1 MATGLEIKHVRELH
15 LVRKFFWLLFV
26 GVLALSIWF
35 GYKYFESGELP
46 PFVSARSLSANDEVE
61 QAKISDEMLAAHSV
75 KPAQPR
81 FVSIPALGDKQFRSF
96 VSDLDDTNQLALQK
110 NIHDISW
117 YKNSTTPGTG
127 YGVVILSGHG
137 RGIDGSGPFEK
148 AQQLKSGDEI
158 RVETGDGTIVRYAV
172 DNVQL
177 LPVEKALST
186 GTKLLTTSVDE
197 DKEGLNI
204 IAPAGNW
211 IPKYQQFDSRVIVRA
226 IHIE

>member
-1 MATGLEIKHVRELH
+1 MATGLEIKHVHELH

-26 GVLALSIWF
+26 GVLAVSIWF

-46 PFVSARSLSANDEVE
+46 PFVSARSLSANDEIE
-61 QAKISDEMLAAHSV
+61 QANIPSELLAKHAV
-75 KPAQPR
+75 QPDQPR
-81 FVSIPALGDKQFRSF
+81 YVSIPALSGKKFRSF
-96 VSDLDDTNQLALQK
+96 VSDLDDTNQLTLQK

-117 YKNSTTPGTG
+117 YKNSTAPGTG
-127 YGVVILSGHG
+127 YGVVIMSGHG
-137 RGIDGSGPFEK
+137 RGISGSGPFEK
-148 AQQLKSGDEI
+148 AQQLKFGDEI
-158 RVETGDGTIVRYAV
+158 RVENGDGTIVRYAV

-204 IAPAGNW
+204 IAPAGTW
-211 IPKYQQFDSRVIVRA
+211 VPKYQQFDSRIIIRA
-226 IHIE
+226 VSIN